1 MSHCRPRDH
10 GAVADACP
18 VCGETAIRGNG
29 LRSPDRLH
37 GVPGSF
43 SVVVCAACGAGRTL
57 PPASSEELGAFYP
70 TSYAAHVLE
79 RVLLGRAQEH
89 GRRLIVDRSFARAPL
104 SALNRL
110 PTGAVLD
117 VGCGRGDLGA
127 ALVRR
132 GWRVTGIDPSDQACA
147 VARTRGME
155 TRVATLESAM
165 LADESFDV
173 VVMSHSL
180 EHVAEPRADLARV
193 RRLLRPGGLLLIS
206 VPNFGSWQRER
217 FGAEWFAL
225 DVPRHRTHFTPRS
238 LAHALQGEGFELVS
252 MRATSSSGVLVA
264 TLQYVVAGRLILTQA
279 PAAWLS
285 YVFAVLL
292 APVNRLGDRLRGGRA
307 LLDVVA
313 RRPV

>member
-1 MSHCRPRDH
+1 
-10 GAVADACP
+10 
-18 VCGETAIRGNG
+18 
-29 LRSPDRLH
+29 
-37 GVPGSF
+37 
-43 SVVVCAACGAGRTL
+43 
-57 PPASSEELGAFYP
+57 
-70 TSYAAHVLE
+70 
-79 RVLLGRAQEH
+79 
-89 GRRLIVDRSFARAPL
+89 
-104 SALNRL
+104 
-110 PTGAVLD
+110 
-117 VGCGRGDLGA
+117 
-127 ALVRR
+127 
-132 GWRVTGIDPSDQACA
+132 

-155 TRVATLESAM
+155 TQVATLESAM

-193 RRLLRPGGLLLIS
+193 RRLLRPGGLLLVS

-264 TLQYVVAGRLILTQA
+264 TLQYVVAGRLIFTQA